1 MLGACRL
8 NNRSIRVC
16 RRDATYQAVI
26 IDLALLGAISKEDCE
41 LLIGSGIPA
50 GLTLPNGDSFIYSE
64 ADDPDE
70 PDSDDSDE
78 TNEPD
83 PDETNEPDSD
93 DKE

>member
-16 RRDATYQAVI
+16 RRDATYQAVM

-64 ADDPDE
+64 ADEPDE
-70 PDSDDSDE
+70 TDSDDSDE
-78 TNEPD
+78 T
-83 PDETNEPDSD
+83 DETDETDSNETDSD